1 MARRIRAQDWALAE
15 SVCAWSSIQVARVQT
30 DQASGAKPACC
41 PAWLRPLQMACTR
54 GSVVVG
60 MRRPLSFLASDGGDL
75 GELSDADNSQEDS
88 TGQRPGTAV
97 EQAGDGQDQAEDHSA
112 PSRAAV
118 QIKQALTVDAPG
130 NPEAVPAGHLAS
142 EPADL
147 GEVVRDARA
156 AEGDAH
162 VVGQRQGLEVV
173 GVGVGVHRA
182 LLARPVCVLTA
193 PIVFQY
199 WNTR

>member
-1 MARRIRAQDWALAE
+1 DAGCGGL
-15 SVCAWSSIQVARVQT
+15 
-30 DQASGAKPACC
+30 
-41 PAWLRPLQMACTR
+41 WLRVICFSC
-54 GSVVVG
+54 GSRHTAFP
-60 MRRPLSFLASDGGDL
+60 RRWSPDVCSCDR
-75 GELSDADNSQEDS
+75 SQEDS

-118 QIKQALTVDAPG
+118 QITQALTVDAPG
-130 NPEAVPAGHLAS
+130 NPEAVPAAHLAS

-173 GVGVGVHRA
+173 GVGVHRA